1 MKTRTLQALSVA
13 LLLAVATPTLASAST
28 ITADSSDMTSLRGGR
43 RVAAQVQPWEQFR
56 IRLIGLRCDDEQDNL
71 PVDSDEPY
79 ALIGIIKGPAN
90 GNPPTYTF
98 WHTDV
103 YNGIDA
109 GDIVLPNLDV
119 LTGNAQGQVAIVTQV
134 VESDGD
140 ALAVVLDTMA
150 DSTTAFDE
158 AVDDGILDPLTLGG
172 AVGNAF
178 FNSVTATRDDP
189 IGGPVRI
196 LLTPDRFDNLA
207 LGQSTTVVAQA
218 QGNGG
223 KYLAAYQLLRT
234 R

>member
-1 MKTRTLQALSVA
+1 MKTRTLQALCAA
-13 LLLAVATPTLASAST
+13 LLLGVATPALTTTSAAHANSGNMASLGS
-28 ITADSSDMTSLRGGR
+28 GGR
-43 RVAAQVQPWEQFR
+43 VTAQIQPWEQFR
-56 IRLIGLRCDDEQDNL
+56 IRMIGLRCDDEQDDL

-79 ALIGIIKGPAN
+79 VLTGIIKGPAN
-90 GNPPTYTF
+90 GDPPSYTF

-103 YNGIDA
+103 YNGIDL
-109 GDIVLPNLDV
+109 GDIAFPDLDV
-119 LTGNAQGQVAIVTQV
+119 LTGNVQGQVAIVTQI

-140 ALAVVLDTMA
+140 ALMVALDAVA
-150 DSTTAFDE
+150 DSTSAFDE
-158 AVDDGILDPLTLGG
+158 AVDDGIVDPMALGG

-178 FNSVTATRDDP
+178 FNSVNATRDDP

-196 LLTPDRFDNLA
+196 LITPDRFDNLA

-223 KYLAAYQLLRT
+223 RYLAAYQMLRT